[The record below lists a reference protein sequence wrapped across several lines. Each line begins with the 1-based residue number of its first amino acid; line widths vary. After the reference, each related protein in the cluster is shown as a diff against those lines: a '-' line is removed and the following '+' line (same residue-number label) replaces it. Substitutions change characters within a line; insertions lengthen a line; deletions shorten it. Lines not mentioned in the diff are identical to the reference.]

1 MLNKN
6 IRLLGVIAM
15 LWECIM
21 TGQAK
26 NYDDKADTCRFVT
39 NSFWDNWFIQAG
51 VGMSLQNVYGKDFTN
66 VFPKGNTFG
75 INFGFGKL
83 FSPEIGC
90 VLVQTGKTALSG
102 KKCLRSVCDG

>member
-15 LWECIM
+15 LWGCIM

-51 VGMSLQNVYGKDFTN
+51 VGMSLQNLYGKDFTN
-66 VFPKGNTFG
+66 PFTGNIIPLETHSSKKMEF
-75 INFGFGKL
+75 IFLQVMLISRF
-83 FSPEIGC
+83 I
-90 VLVQTGKTALSG
+90 TALINSQSKTPNG
-102 KKCLRSVCDG
+102 GM

>member
-6 IRLLGVIAM
+6 ILLLGVIAM
-15 LWECIM
+15 LWGCIM

-66 VFPKGNTFG
+66 VFPRGNTIG
-75 INFGFGKL
+75 VNFGFGISFLK
-83 FSPEIGC
+83 
-90 VLVQTGKTALSG
+90 
-102 KKCLRSVCDG
+102 